1 MIELFVKEIDDT
13 EVLIKDSEFLL
24 RYPIV
29 TKGIAKVKLENCIAH
44 LEGSHAGFLNL
55 NHAIGGADV
64 IVGSVIKNNS
74 VDISPYNKYGSRHS
88 KEYWPKNTEYYLK
101 VNKTDEVINVK
112 TDKRGYPGSC
122 GTENKNKDVTIII
135 KNTGEINMNKENDMI
150 SITELNQM
158 IETAKKQGMREINLT
173 KKIFISSDE
182 ILNDEEIVRNVETCD
197 YSHH

>member
-1 MIELFVKEIDDT
+1 MKEIDDT

-135 KNTGEINMNKENDMI
+135 KNAHEEKPLIGE
-150 SITELNQM
+150 LW
-158 IETAKKQGMREINLT
+158 NL
-173 KKIFISSDE
+173 SRVSNHE
-182 ILNDEEIVRNVETCD
+182 
-197 YSHH
+197 

>member
-1 MIELFVKEIDDT
+1 MKEIDDT

>member
-182 ILNDEEIVRNVETCD
+182 ILNDEEIVRNVET
-197 YSHH
+197 SK